1 MSNEKRV
8 PGCLGY
14 IGDHTT
20 QLRWDYFINHEIR
33 IPINQPTILEST
45 AMSFSWL
52 NWVFCSLTGGV
63 GPYLMAHRLRRNP
76 SRQRF
81 LCKSMAPSAMDA
93 IATSRAGMLL
103 SLLPVPEKLGFEV
116 VGFFCPDTQCI
127 VYLPAKVYVRRPIT
141 QREADFFVQFPF
153 AFFLDVV
160 CKAVRPNVR
169 RRYGMHCFGTYL
181 HMSKPVITFV
191 LKVLRNGLLRYMLYT
206 CRNQW

>member
-116 VGFFCPDTQCI
+116 VFFFLPRHSMYSISTRKGLRSPSNHTARSRFFCSVSLCI
-127 VYLPAKVYVRRPIT
+127 
-141 QREADFFVQFPF
+141 FPWCG
-153 AFFLDVV
+153 V
-160 CKAVRPNVR
+160 
-169 RRYGMHCFGTYL
+169 
-181 HMSKPVITFV
+181 
-191 LKVLRNGLLRYMLYT
+191 
-206 CRNQW
+206 